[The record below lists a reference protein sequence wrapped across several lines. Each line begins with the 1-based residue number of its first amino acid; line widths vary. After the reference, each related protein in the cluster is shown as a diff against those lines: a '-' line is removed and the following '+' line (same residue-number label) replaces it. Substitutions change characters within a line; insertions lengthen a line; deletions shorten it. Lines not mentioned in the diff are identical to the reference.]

1 MRLASLTFS
10 VLVKR
15 FISENDSSALGDSA
29 DIELVDNQISTPANA
44 EEVGASSAE
53 ECIELRIIR
62 RLISNDSSRPGVH
75 ERLPSDS

>member
-53 ECIELRIIR
+53 EWIELRTIR
-62 RLISNDSSRPGVH
+62 RLISNDSSRLGVH